1 MGRKTGRP
9 LIIAGIGSR
18 ETPLDVLDDMR
29 LIGEAVRLAGGW
41 VRSGGAFGAD
51 RAFEEGARHRCLVY
65 LPWSDNGDG
74 ARNRKLSEA
83 RTLLFDDAPK
93 DAKERARSSVDLYHP
108 CPEALSFGARR
119 LHCRNYFQVMGT
131 TETPVDAVVCWTR
144 MLGDKPQGG
153 TAQAIR
159 IAQARGIPV
168 YNMAVKAWRDPRN
181 VLEKLGVSIRA

>member
-1 MGRKTGRP
+1 M
-9 LIIAGIGSR
+9 IAGIGSR
-18 ETPLDVLDDMR
+18 ETPLDVLGDMR
-29 LIGEAVRLAGGW
+29 LIGEAIRLAGGW
-41 VRSGGAFGAD
+41 LRSGGAFGAD

-74 ARNRKLSEA
+74 ARVRKMTES

-93 DAKERARSSVDLYHP
+93 EAKERARSSVDLYHP
-108 CPEALSFGARR
+108 APEALSFGARR
-119 LHCRNYFQVMGT
+119 LHCRNYFQIMGT
-131 TETPVDAVVCWTR
+131 TEAPVDAVVCWTR

-159 IAQARGIPV
+159 IAQARDIPV
-168 YNMAVKAWRDPRN
+168 YNMAVTAWRDPRN